1 MDKKSPEI
9 IELRHR
15 IELSIHRKLKT
26 PSDFEFLVQKVW
38 EEMHETIST
47 STLKRLWGYVEG
59 ASKTR
64 NSTLNLLS
72 RFIGYDDWDDFLNEL
87 DCEND
92 IPSEKILTQHIETQ
106 HLKEGDTIE
115 VAWLPNRHCLF
126 RYIGNRTFIVEKSS
140 NSKLKVGNTFMCSL
154 FVYEEPLY
162 IENLIQEGHPPI
174 AFVLGNKT
182 GLTLLKLIK
191 GAEEN
196 PSDLEH

>member
-15 IELSIHRKLKT
+15 IELTINRKIKT
-26 PSDFEFLVQKVW
+26 PSDFDYLVQKVW
-38 EEMHETIST
+38 ETMHETISI

-59 ASKTR
+59 GSKPR

-72 RFIGYDDWDDFLNEL
+72 RFIGYEDWDDFLKAL
-87 DCEND
+87 DNEND
-92 IPSEKILTQHIETQ
+92 IPSEKILTEHIETQ
-106 HLKEGDTIE
+106 HLKTGDTIE

-126 RYIGNRTFIVEKSS
+126 RYLGNRTFIVEKSS
-140 NSKLKVGNTFMCSL
+140 NSKLKAGNTFMCSL

-174 AFVLGNKT
+174 AYVVGKKN
-182 GLTLLKLIK
+182 GLTLLRLIK
-191 GAEEN
+191 DIEN
-196 PSDLEH
+196 TPSQQE